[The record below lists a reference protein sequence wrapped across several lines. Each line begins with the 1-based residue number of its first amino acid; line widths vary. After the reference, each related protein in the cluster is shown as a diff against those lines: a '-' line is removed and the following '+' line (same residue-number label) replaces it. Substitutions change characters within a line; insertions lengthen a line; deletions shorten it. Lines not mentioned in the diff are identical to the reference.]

1 MVYRD
6 QKESDDLLD
15 KLVASTRSPH
25 GQFTAEKSWPL
36 LQKRIQGGFGW
47 YLWNHRVAS
56 LAAVILLCLAGWG
69 IYEYVIPPREQ
80 TYAAYAE
87 VRTILLPDSTEVTLN
102 RYSTLT
108 CPVRFKGKNRNVS
121 LSGEAYFEVRKDVRH
136 PFIVQADEVE
146 VKVLGLISIWK
157 HIRMIRK

>member
-56 LAAVILLCLAGWG
+56 LESSGGFFGGGYSFVSGWMG
-69 IYEYVIPPREQ
+69 Y
-80 TYAAYAE
+80 
-87 VRTILLPDSTEVTLN
+87 L
-102 RYSTLT
+102 
-108 CPVRFKGKNRNVS
+108 
-121 LSGEAYFEVRKDVRH
+121 
-136 PFIVQADEVE
+136 
-146 VKVLGLISIWK
+146 
-157 HIRMIRK
+157 

>member
-47 YLWNHRVAS
+47 LLWRRLFFCVW
-56 LAAVILLCLAGWG
+56 LDG
-69 IYEYVIPPREQ
+69 
-80 TYAAYAE
+80 
-87 VRTILLPDSTEVTLN
+87 
-102 RYSTLT
+102 
-108 CPVRFKGKNRNVS
+108 VS
-121 LSGEAYFEVRKDVRH
+121 
-136 PFIVQADEVE
+136 
-146 VKVLGLISIWK
+146 
-157 HIRMIRK
+157 MNM

>member
-1 MVYRD
+1 MMDMD
-6 QKESDDLLD
+6 QQDKNQLLSR
-15 KLVASTRSPH
+15 LATSTRSPH

-36 LQKRIQGGFGW
+36 LQKRLQGGSRRILW
-47 YLWNHRVAS
+47 YHRVAS
-56 LAAVILLCLAGWG
+56 WAAVFLLCLAGWG

-108 CPVRFKGKNRNVS
+108 CPVRF
-121 LSGEAYFEVRKDVRH
+121 
-136 PFIVQADEVE
+136 
-146 VKVLGLISIWK
+146 
-157 HIRMIRK
+157 

>member
-47 YLWNHRVAS
+47 YLWNHRV
-56 LAAVILLCLAGWG
+56 LLWRRLFFCVWLDG
-69 IYEYVIPPREQ
+69 
-80 TYAAYAE
+80 
-87 VRTILLPDSTEVTLN
+87 
-102 RYSTLT
+102 
-108 CPVRFKGKNRNVS
+108 VS
-121 LSGEAYFEVRKDVRH
+121 
-136 PFIVQADEVE
+136 
-146 VKVLGLISIWK
+146 
-157 HIRMIRK
+157 MNM